1 MTRSERLGARIFT
14 ALFLLFLAIFSV
26 CNVWH
31 ARKDLARALESFHPL
46 QLAQGV
52 ERLNETAEENVLGR
66 YNWLEAYGVV
76 QAALGKHEENGFEVV
91 KDKAGYLYVGNF
103 WQNFGDDAREMARRL
118 RLMSDDLATRG
129 TKVGCILPPMK
140 TVRPEQ
146 RYAGI
151 PYNDYSKQAE
161 TLRRWLDYYGVP
173 CLDLTQLQAAS
184 GLSYEEFWFKT
195 DHHWTPPA
203 AFAAYQTVVGWMN
216 ETFDAGLDTD
226 GYYRNL
232 DNYDVTLYPK
242 AMLGHFGREAGLV
255 YAGGMEDYSAVIPKE
270 DGRQYV
276 WESDTEILEQGTFQE
291 AFLHTD
297 IAGRSPYK
305 LNAGRFY
312 LEEATK
318 FAYLTNKSL
327 PEGASVLLLRDSFAS
342 PLGAFL
348 AQNCAHVDMLW
359 TLEFD
364 EKNELEPYL
373 TQKQYDYVFVM
384 LIPDNLT
391 LDNFHFYEDVST
403 GEGGLSA

>member
-1 MTRSERLGARIFT
+1 MMRSERVGARIFT
-14 ALFLLFLAIFSV
+14 GLFLAFLAIFSV
-26 CNVWH
+26 CNAWRQ
-31 ARKDLARALESFHPL
+31 RKELAHALESFRLL
-46 QLAQGV
+46 QPAQEV
-52 ERLNETAEENVLGR
+52 ERLNEELEENVLGR
-66 YNWLEAYGVV
+66 YNWLEAYGAV
-76 QAALGKHEENGFEVV
+76 QTALGKHEENGFEIV
-91 KDKAGYLYVGNF
+91 KDKAGYLYAGNF
-103 WQNFGDDAREMARRL
+103 WNSFGDDTREMARRL
-118 RLMSDDLATRG
+118 RAMSDDLTKNG
-129 TKVGCILPPMK
+129 TTVGCILPPVK
-140 TVRPEQ
+140 TARPEQ

-184 GLSYEEFWFKT
+184 GLSYEDFWFKT

-203 AFAAYQTVVGWMN
+203 AFAAYQAVVDWMN
-216 ETFDAGLDTD
+216 ETFDAGLDAD

-242 AMLGHFGREAGLV
+242 AMLGFFGREAGLV
-255 YAGGMEDYSAVIPKE
+255 YAGGMEDYTAVIPKE
-270 DGRQYV
+270 DGQQYV
-276 WESDTEILEQGTFQE
+276 WESDAEIMKQGTFQE
-291 AFLHTD
+291 AFLYMD
-297 IAGRSPYK
+297 IAGSAPYE

-312 LEEATK
+312 LEEVTK

-327 PEGASVLLLRDSFAS
+327 PEGSSVLLLRDSFAS
-342 PLGAFL
+342 PVGAFL
-348 AQNCAHVDMLW
+348 AQNCANVDMLW

-403 GEGGLSA
+403 AKGGLTA